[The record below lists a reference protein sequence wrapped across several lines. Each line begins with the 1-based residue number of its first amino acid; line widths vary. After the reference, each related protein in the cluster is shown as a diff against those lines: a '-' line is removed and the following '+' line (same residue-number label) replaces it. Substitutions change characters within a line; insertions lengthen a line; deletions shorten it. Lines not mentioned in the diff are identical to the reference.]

1 MKNLPI
7 ILAKDRT
14 GSFAQ
19 GFSLVEVAVS
29 LAIASLAITV
39 LLGLTPAGLDAIR
52 EAGDT
57 GAETAIVRQMVA
69 EVQAADWGDPSGG
82 TPGWSK
88 LSDFDDE
95 RRYFDDQGT
104 PLDSPTGVMVAYVSR
119 FSFPAKSVILPGGST
134 PGASADMVFLTIDF
148 AASPDPNVNFNTHS
162 KVASRTLVI
171 ARQY

>member
-1 MKNLPI
+1 MKSIQISPVKPFVRT
-7 ILAKDRT
+7 LAK
-14 GSFAQ
+14 

-69 EVQAADWGDPSGG
+69 EVQAADWGEPSGG

-104 PLDSPTGVMVAYVSR
+104 PLDSPNGAMVSYVSR
-119 FSFPAKSVILPGGST
+119 FSFPNRSVVLPGGSA
-134 PGASADMVFLTIDF
+134 PAGSADMVYLTIDF
-148 AASPDPNVNFNTHS
+148 AATPNPDVNFNTFN
-162 KVASRTLVI
+162 KIASRTLVI